1 MKVLS
6 LVVPMYNEGEAISP
20 LLAAIDALRRN
31 MPGYSFEIVC
41 VNDGSADDT
50 LERLTAAAAVTR
62 DLVIVDLSRNFG
74 KEAAL
79 SAGLA
84 TAAGDAVI
92 PMDADMQDPPALVQ
106 EMVGKWE
113 EGFEVVVAHRR
124 DRSADS
130 LVKRASATLFY
141 RLHNAMSDV
150 KIPPDVGDYRLMDR
164 AVVDVLNA
172 LPENRRFM
180 KGLFAWAGFRT
191 ASVEYDR
198 APRASGRTSF
208 NGWRLWNLAMEG
220 ITSFSLAPLRFWTY
234 LGAGVSMV
242 SLLYGSWIVIR
253 TLLYGKDVP
262 GYASLIVAILFL
274 GGLQLLGIGIVGEY
288 LGRNYLESKRRPA
301 YVIRKVLRKPQ

>member
-1 MKVLS
+1 MRTLS
-6 LVVPMYNEGEAISP
+6 LVVPMYNEGEAVAP
-20 LLAAIDALRRN
+20 LLAAIDALRPG
-31 MPGYSFEIVC
+31 MPAYAFEVVC

-50 LERLTAAAAVTR
+50 LARLMEAAAGR
-62 DLVIVDLSRNFG
+62 NDLVIVDLSRNFG

-84 TAAGDAVI
+84 TASGDAVI
-92 PMDADMQDPPALVQ
+92 PIDADLQDPPGLIR
-106 EMVGKWE
+106 EMVARWE

-130 LVKRASATLFY
+130 LVKRTTASLFY
-141 RLHNAMSDV
+141 RLHNRMSDV
-150 KIPPDVGDYRLMDR
+150 KIPPHVGDYRLMDR

-208 NGWRLWNLAMEG
+208 NGWRLWNLAVEG
-220 ITSFSLAPLRFWTY
+220 ITSFSLLPLKIWTY
-234 LGAGVSMV
+234 VGAVVSLV

-253 TLLYGKDVP
+253 TLIYGKDVP

-274 GGLQLLGIGIVGEY
+274 GGLQLVGIGIIGEY

-301 YVIRKVLRKPQ
+301 YVIRKILRKAQ